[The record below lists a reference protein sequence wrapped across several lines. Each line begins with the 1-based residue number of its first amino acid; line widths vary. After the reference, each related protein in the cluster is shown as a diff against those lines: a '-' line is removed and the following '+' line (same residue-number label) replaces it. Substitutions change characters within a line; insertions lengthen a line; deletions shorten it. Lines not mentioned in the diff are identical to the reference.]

1 MNNQMNN
8 GVGQVNQLQNQ
19 NLNNN
24 SSQNVKKMAKSVKV
38 DSKWTEN
45 WINVKKISNGIIYNN
60 LGEMVTG
67 IKIQP
72 KNIFILDGSS
82 MDNTL
87 IGLMNFYNTID
98 YEFWLM
104 VADRPV
110 DITVY
115 ETELQL
121 LYNKTQDQRIRKLIS
136 QDMDKGDYFKNNN
149 VVDTEY
155 YLKKRIWIIYKRKY
169 VI

>member
-121 LYNKTQDQRIRKLIS
+121 LYNKTQDQRIRKLI
-136 QDMDKGDYFKNNN
+136 
-149 VVDTEY
+149 
-155 YLKKRIWIIYKRKY
+155 
-169 VI
+169 

>member
-149 VVDTEY
+149 GTCE
-155 YLKKRIWIIYKRKY
+155 
-169 VI
+169 

>member
-38 DSKWTEN
+38 DLKWTEN

-149 VVDTEY
+149 GTCE
-155 YLKKRIWIIYKRKY
+155 
-169 VI
+169 

>member
-24 SSQNVKKMAKSVKV
+24 SSQNVKKMAKSVRV

-149 VVDTEY
+149 GTCE
-155 YLKKRIWIIYKRKY
+155 
-169 VI
+169 

>member
-155 YLKKRIWIIYKRKY
+155 YLLFKEKNRDNLQK
-169 VI
+169 